1 MGFIKYASDVT
12 APITVAFAY
21 AADSQSIPHWLAYA
35 EQVTPHGEIESGPGA
50 RYRIRFRLGL
60 WRPVLDCEVTEHR
73 RDAVLG
79 YTLTGGPLTAQ
90 LTLRFDPLG
99 RGQSVLTSEL
109 DYTGSRGFAAPLRDR
124 PRNALLRTAL
134 RRSESRLRAAIEELH
149 GTDLVGRL
157 A

>member
-12 APITVAFAY
+12 APTTVAFAY
-21 AADSQSIPHWLAYA
+21 ADNPRSMTEWLTGA
-35 EQVTPHGEIESGPGA
+35 EHVSAHGEIDRGRGA
-50 RYRIRFRLGL
+50 QYRIRFRFGL
-60 WRPVLDCEVTEHR
+60 WRPVLTCEITEYRH
-73 RDAVLG
+73 DAVIG
-79 YTLTGGPLTAQ
+79 YTLAGGPLTAC

-99 RGQSVLTSEL
+99 RGRSVLTSEL

-124 PRNALLRTAL
+124 PRRALLRSAL
-134 RRSESRLRAAIEELH
+134 GRSESRLRAAIEELH